1 MNLVKLLTIGVFM
14 INQIVKELKEHMP
27 FTILGAIFG
36 IVLLIIF
43 NGISFSKSYSIFYTL
58 HPIHVFLSA
67 FTTTSMYKL
76 YKKGRSKS
84 ITGFLTLFLIGY
96 AGSLIIATI
105 SDSLIPYVGEILLDL
120 PNRGAHIGFIEEFW
134 LVNSLAV
141 LGIVLAYL
149 KPFTKIP
156 HSGHV
161 FLSTSASLFH
171 IIMALGSGLSF
182 LMCFEIFIFLFI
194 AVWVPC
200 CTSDIVFPLIFVTDE
215 D

>member
-1 MNLVKLLTIGVFM
+1 M
-14 INQIVKELKEHMP
+14 IDRIIKELKEHMP
-27 FTILGAIFG
+27 FTATGAIFG

-43 NGISFSKSYSIFYTL
+43 NGISFSESYSIFYTL

-76 YKKGRSKS
+76 HKKGRLD
-84 ITGFLTLFLIGY
+84 GLQDFLKLFLIGY
-96 AGSLIIATI
+96 IGSLFIATL
-105 SDSLIPYVGEILLDL
+105 SDSLIPYIGEILLDL

-134 LVNSLAV
+134 LVNSLAI
-141 LGIVLAYL
+141 LGIALAYI
-149 KPFTKIP
+149 KPFTKLP

-171 IIMALGSGLSF
+171 IIMAIGSGLS
-182 LMCFEIFIFLFI
+182 LIMYFEIFLFLFI

-200 CTSDIVFPLIFVTDE
+200 CTSDIVFPLIFVKE
-215 D
+215 KN

>member
-1 MNLVKLLTIGVFM
+1 M
-14 INQIVKELKEHMP
+14 INQIIKELREHMP
-27 FTILGAIFG
+27 FTVLGAIFG

-43 NGISFSKSYSIFYTL
+43 NGISFSESYSIFYTL

-76 YKKGRSKS
+76 YKKGSSKS
-84 ITGFLTLFLIGY
+84 LNGFLTLFLIGY

-105 SDSLIPYVGEILLDL
+105 SDSLIPYIGEILLDL

-141 LGIVLAYL
+141 LGIVSAYF

-161 FLSTSASLFH
+161 FLSTAASLFH
-171 IIMALGSGLSF
+171 IIMALGSELSF
-182 LMCFEIFIFLFI
+182 LMYFEIFIFLFI

-200 CTSDIVFPLIFVTDE
+200 CTSDIVFPLIFVTDK